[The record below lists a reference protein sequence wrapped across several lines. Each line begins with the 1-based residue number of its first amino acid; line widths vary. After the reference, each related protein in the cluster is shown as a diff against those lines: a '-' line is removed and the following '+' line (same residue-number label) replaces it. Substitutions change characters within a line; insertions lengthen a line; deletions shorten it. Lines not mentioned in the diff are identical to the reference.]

1 VLVAAASPQQFSV
14 FGSLVLRVTH
24 GACGLCIKIVSAGRR
39 NQHPGWVRS
48 PKELCNRS
56 RDLAVLGL
64 FV

>member
-14 FGSLVLRVTH
+14 FGSLVLGVTH

-48 PKELCNRS
+48 PK
-56 RDLAVLGL
+56 
-64 FV
+64 